1 MTSDQRPRSPQRP
14 RRHHRQQLLPF
25 VGEEGQRRLRESHA
39 LLVGM
44 GALGCVAADHLARAG
59 VGTITLV
66 DRDVV
71 ELTNLQRQSLYT
83 QRDVDEGLP
92 KVEAARRRL
101 LDIDRSLTI
110 HARAVDCSPRTARSL
125 LDPAPTVI
133 LDGTDNY
140 ETRYLLNDLAVSSGV
155 PLVYAGA
162 VSTRAM
168 QMTVIPRKSACLR
181 CVFPEPPPPEQRE
194 TCDTVGVLGPAV
206 GIAGALMAADAMKF
220 LLGRADLVRLSLA
233 RIDVLTGTMFTTD
246 LANARDP
253 ECPCCAHCRF
263 DWLDGNRADAAVTL
277 CGRSSVQITPSGNA
291 ALDLATIASRLAPHG
306 DFRAT
311 PFLVRGTLR
320 DERID
325 VSVFPDGRAIIATPD
340 LARARAIYAKYLGA

>member
-1 MTSDQRPRSPQRP
+1 MTLDP
-14 RRHHRQQLLPF
+14 RHHRQRLLPF
-25 VGEEGQRRLRESHA
+25 VGDDGQRRLRESHA
-39 LLVGM
+39 LLIGM

-59 VGTITLV
+59 VGTLTLV

-71 ELTNLQRQSLYT
+71 EFTNLQRQSLYT
-83 QRDVDEGLP
+83 ERDAREGLP

-101 LDIDRSLTI
+101 LDVDSSLDI
-110 HARAVDCSPRTARSL
+110 RALATDCSARSARSL
-125 LDPAPTVI
+125 LDTKPHVI

-140 ETRYLLNDLAVSSGV
+140 ETRYLLNDLAIESAT

-168 QMTVIPRKSACLR
+168 QMTVLPGETPCIR
-181 CVFPEPPPPEQRE
+181 CVFPEPPPPERRE

-206 GIAGALMAADAMKF
+206 GIAGSLMAAEAMKI
-220 LLGRADLVRLSLA
+220 LLGRADLVRRSLA
-233 RIDVLTGTMFTTD
+233 RLDVLSGEMSITD

-253 ECPCCAHCRF
+253 DCPCCAQRNF
-263 DWLDGNRADAAVTL
+263 DWLDGSRSDAALTL
-277 CGRSSVQITPSGNA
+277 CGRSSVQITPSHTMT
-291 ALDLATIASRLAPHG
+291 LDLATIASRLAPHG

-325 VSVFPDGRAIIATPD
+325 LSVFPDGRAIIATPD
-340 LARARAIYAKYLGA
+340 TARARAIYAKYLGA

>member
-1 MTSDQRPRSPQRP
+1 MTLDP
-14 RRHHRQQLLPF
+14 RHHRQRLLPF

-39 LLVGM
+39 LLIGM

-59 VGTITLV
+59 VGTLTLV

-71 ELTNLQRQSLYT
+71 EFTNLQRQSLYT
-83 QRDVDEGLP
+83 ERDAREGLP

-101 LDIDRSLTI
+101 LDVNSSLDI
-110 HARAVDCSPRTARSL
+110 RALATDCSARSARSL
-125 LDPAPTVI
+125 LDTKPHVI

-140 ETRYLLNDLAVSSGV
+140 ETRYLLNDLAIESAT

-168 QMTVIPRKSACLR
+168 QMTVLPGETPCIR
-181 CVFPEPPPPEQRE
+181 CVFPEPPPPERRE

-206 GIAGALMAADAMKF
+206 GIAGSLMAAEAMKV
-220 LLGRADLVRLSLA
+220 LLGRADLVRRSLA
-233 RIDVLTGTMFTTD
+233 RMDLLSGDMSTTD

-253 ECPCCAHCRF
+253 DCPCCAQRRF
-263 DWLDGNRADAAVTL
+263 DWLNGSRSDAALTL
-277 CGRSSVQITPSGNA
+277 CGRSSVQITPSSPA
-291 ALDLATIASRLAPHG
+291 SLDLATIASRLAPHG

-320 DERID
+320 DERVD
-325 VSVFPDGRAIIATPD
+325 LSVFPDGRAIIATPD
-340 LARARAIYAKYLGA
+340 PARARAIYAKYLGA